1 MLFGFHECTG
11 WVQRVSTER
20 WTVGVH
26 HAFLHD
32 SDILPVLKMFAR
44 AGFILGWL
52 PQCPIVMGT
61 RKSKALWQKQKE
73 EEKSVLQCELHLLHF
88 QARVVKNIHVLAG
101 MVPHFKCSR
110 MLSYHDGLV
119 LYKDTLSVRR
129 INSLYFKVFNVSFS
143 LICLPLFWLCLL
155 VIMVHDVLV
164 LFIPLC
170 SQVLWV
176 AG

>member
-1 MLFGFHECTG
+1 M
-11 WVQRVSTER
+11 TE
-20 WTVGVH
+20 T
-26 HAFLHD
+26 
-32 SDILPVLKMFAR
+32 
-44 AGFILGWL
+44 
-52 PQCPIVMGT
+52 
-61 RKSKALWQKQKE
+61 KE

-88 QARVVKNIHVLAG
+88 QAFVVKNIHVLAG
-101 MVPHFKCSR
+101 MVPHSKCSR